1 MDIKNQYTML
11 VRSDIY
17 ETLLEVRKDMVIL
30 DHKVIK
36 VAKDKSE
43 KYLDGF
49 GEGSKSHFW
58 NIELG
63 EIWRYVVFE
72 LDTAFIKVGQTLLKQ
87 IDGIA
92 MGSMCGAALATLD

>member
-1 MDIKNQYTML
+1 ML

-17 ETLLEVRKDMVIL
+17 ETLLEVRKDMVI
-30 DHKVIK
+30 
-36 VAKDKSE
+36 
-43 KYLDGF
+43 LDGF